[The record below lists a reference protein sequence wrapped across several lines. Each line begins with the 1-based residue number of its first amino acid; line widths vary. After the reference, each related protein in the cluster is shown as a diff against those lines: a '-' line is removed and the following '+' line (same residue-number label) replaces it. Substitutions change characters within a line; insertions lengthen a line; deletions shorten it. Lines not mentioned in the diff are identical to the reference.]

1 MTNTIDLSNTDRAF
15 ALGSGVY
22 IEILDGTIS
31 QVKIEGETK
40 TIIKSF
46 AASQLTTQQAEAITR
61 ARIACAAARKSQGW
75 DK

>member
-1 MTNTIDLSNTDRAF
+1 MTTTIDLSNTDRPF
-15 ALGSGVY
+15 AVGSGIS

-46 AASQLTTQQAEAITR
+46 PASQLTTQQAEAITR
-61 ARIACAAARKSQGW
+61 ARVACTAARKAQGW